1 MIVQDF
7 GFCGREAHVSLM
19 RKNRLIVGV
28 NFLGELA
35 AKLRNAM
42 LLIKEKAASGATV
55 DDAETLAR
63 YERLQPGTIAFNDFV
78 ADASA

>member
-1 MIVQDF
+1 
-7 GFCGREAHVSLM
+7 
-19 RKNRLIVGV
+19 
-28 NFLGELA
+28 
-35 AKLRNAM
+35 M

-63 YERLQPGTIAFNDFV
+63 YEWLQPGTIAFNDFV